1 MGAGLRGANVV
12 VVNWRDLGHRYAG
25 GAEVYAMRIAEAF
38 AAAGAKVTFLTARD
52 RGQSA
57 TDRQDGI
64 RVVRRGGRWTV
75 YPLALLWLLVHRSRI
90 DLVVDCQNG
99 IPFFSPLAVGRRAR
113 VVQVLHHVHDAQ
125 FEVHFPPWLAAVGQ
139 WLEGPAARCV
149 YRRAVTVAVSTSTVD
164 AMRTRLA
171 WRGPV
176 HVVPNGSP
184 PVPRDLP
191 GRAAE
196 PTVVCLGRLVPQ
208 KRVDRLIDAVDAL
221 RSRVPG
227 LRLHVVGGG
236 PEEPALRARAAGSDG
251 AVSVH
256 GHVSEAEKSALLAES
271 WVNVTLSDGEGWGLA
286 VVEAAGHG
294 VPTLCHD
301 VDGLRD
307 SVRHGETGW
316 LVPVGEDVTEAL
328 HRVLKELVDPGYAA
342 ETADRCRAW
351 ASRFT
356 WPDSGARFT
365 ALAADLL
372 TGADPGDWLPGMPEA
387 TVARFAPGARPV
399 LRWPGARVGDG
410 WALVEQCRPADLLV
424 ALRAAGARDVTVRAA
439 SAAERLHGVLVDHAE
454 RPHGVVVDHAAGT
467 EPRPS

>member
-1 MGAGLRGANVV
+1 MRGARVV
-12 VVNWRDLGHRYAG
+12 VVNWRDLGHPAAG
-25 GAEVYAMRIAEAF
+25 GAEVYAVRIAEAF
-38 AAAGAKVTFLTARD
+38 VRAGAAVTFLTARG

-57 TDRQDGI
+57 VSRDVFRT
-64 RVVRRGGRWTV
+64 VRRGGRWTV
-75 YPLALLWLLVHRSRI
+75 YPWALLWLLVNRRRI

-99 IPFFSPLAVGRRAR
+99 IPFFSPLAVGRRTR
-113 VVQVLHHVHDAQ
+113 VVQVLHHVHDGQ
-125 FEVHFPPWLAAVGQ
+125 FKVHFPPWLAAIGQ
-139 WLEGPAARCV
+139 WLEGPAARRV
-149 YRRAVTVAVSTSTVD
+149 YRSAATVAVSTSTVD
-164 AMRTRLA
+164 AMRSRLRWHGA
-171 WRGPV
+171 V
-176 HVVPNGSP
+176 HVVPNGSS
-184 PVPRDLP
+184 PVPHDLP

-236 PEEPALRARAAGSDG
+236 SEEGALREMARRSEG
-251 AVSVH
+251 AVVVH
-256 GHVSEAEKSALLAES
+256 GHVPEARKAALLALS

-316 LVPVGEDVTEAL
+316 LVPAGDDVVEAL
-328 HRVLKELVDPGYAA
+328 HRVLKELADPAYAA
-342 ETADRCRAW
+342 DIAERCRAW
-351 ASRFT
+351 ASRFSWEVSGERFT
-356 WPDSGARFT
+356 RLAGDLLSGAE
-365 ALAADLL
+365 
-372 TGADPGDWLPGMPEA
+372 TGGWLPGMPEA
-387 TVARFAPGARPV
+387 TVATFAPGPAPV
-399 LRWPGARVGDG
+399 LRWPGARLGDG

-439 SAAERLHGVLVDHAE
+439 SAAERLHGVV
-454 RPHGVVVDHAAGT
+454 GT
-467 EPRPS
+467 TSPELGPRPRRP

>member
-1 MGAGLRGANVV
+1 MRGARVV
-12 VVNWRDLGHRYAG
+12 VVNWRDLGHSAAG
-25 GAEVYAMRIAEAF
+25 GAEVYAVRIAEAF
-38 AAAGAKVTFLTARD
+38 VRAGASVTFLTARD

-57 TDRQDGI
+57 SERGVFRT
-64 RVVRRGGRWTV
+64 VRRGGRWTV
-75 YPLALLWLLVHRSRI
+75 YPWALLWLLVHRRRI

-99 IPFFSPLAVGRRAR
+99 IPFFSPLAVGRRTR
-113 VVQVLHHVHDAQ
+113 VVQVLHHVHHGQ
-125 FEVHFPPWLAAVGQ
+125 FTVHFPPWLAAIGQ
-139 WLEGPAARCV
+139 WLEGPAARRV
-149 YRRAVTVAVSTSTVD
+149 YRSAATVAVSPSTVD
-164 AMRTRLA
+164 AMRSRLR
-171 WRGPV
+171 WRGAV
-176 HVVPNGSP
+176 HVVPNGSS
-184 PVPRDLP
+184 PVPHDLP

-236 PEEPALRARAAGSDG
+236 PEESALRERARRCDG
-251 AVSVH
+251 AVVVH
-256 GHVSEAEKSALLAES
+256 GHVPEAEKSALLAKS

-316 LVPVGEDVTEAL
+316 LVPAGEDVAEAL
-328 HRVLKELVDPGYAA
+328 HRVLKDLVDPTHAA
-342 ETADRCRAW
+342 DIAHRCRAW
-351 ASRFT
+351 ASRFS
-356 WPDSGARFT
+356 WDDSGERFT

-372 TGADPGDWLPGMPEA
+372 SRGDTGGWLPGMPEA
-387 TVARFAPGARPV
+387 TVATFAPGTTPV

-439 SAAERLHGVLVDHAE
+439 SAAERLHGV
-454 RPHGVVVDHAAGT
+454 VVDPVAGT
-467 EPRPS
+467 RPRPPRRP